1 MKLKNFGIS
10 KLHTLLVRNG
20 LQAENHFMCLD
31 VLIITSQIDIK
42 YLLVILQLCE
52 GEVHFRRTDC
62 NASRENHFMPLN
74 LLITSQCYI
83 KYLLVIPQL
92 SEGEEHFGRTDCK
105 PRESLYTPE
114 FTHHHKPK

>member
-1 MKLKNFGIS
+1 MSFT
-10 KLHTLLVRNG
+10 LHTLLVRNG

-42 YLLVILQLCE
+42 YLLVILKLSK
-52 GEVHFRRTDC
+52 GEEHFRRTDC
-62 NASRENHFMPLN
+62 NASRENHFMCLN
-74 LLITSQCYI
+74 LLIITSQSDI
-83 KYLLVIPQL
+83 KYLLVIPQP

-105 PRESLYTPE
+105 PRESLYTSE